1 MANKKFFYL
10 FKCLSSNPYYYL
22 NFLSDLYSDSLHE
35 WVCPCINEKNV
46 NLKSKHKENNENLLS
61 PSRFALMTCIINGSA
76 FVHILSTCPL
86 YERMSLISMNVV
98 AANDND
104 NEDTIH
110 EWNDQALMSNKHLES
125 EQILS
130 HYLAGLIEGDGYISI
145 TNKNR
150 IILGITFNLKD
161 KPLAEKLLSY
171 LGKGSI
177 VKRNTN
183 SIELRFSA
191 NKLCVK

>member
-130 HYLAGLIEGDGYISI
+130 HYLAGLIEGDGTFAIHD
-145 TNKNR
+145 NKSTTKKYR
-150 IILGITFNLKD
+150 PMIIIVFKLADL
-161 KPLAEKLLSY
+161 PLAEY
-171 LGKGSI
+171 LQEL
-177 VKRNTN
+177 TN
-183 SIELRFSA
+183 
-191 NKLCVK
+191 CGTV